1 MLPLQGHRFH
11 LWSGNWDPTCRT
23 AWPKRKSPKHNNKN
37 TYTYTLIKQVNFKKV
52 ENTTKQLE
60 SKDSEIFQTHG
71 SKESEYLQVTTKLDS
86 ELSAH
91 FLLLS
96 APPVFHSL
104 VPHPHSL
111 VPDSSSSWETQPTS
125 SLPWLDPHAPTP
137 PCLSQMCYC
146 TRSVDKPTWGPPYG
160 GTMDGKKCYSFS
172 QLEYKVDPPKFAE
185 LMSCFWI

>member
-96 APPVFHSL
+96 APPVFRSL

-111 VPDSSSSWETQPTS
+111 VPDSSSSWETWPTS

-137 PCLSQMCYC
+137 PCSDTACHRCVTALALWTSPPEGHPMGALWMV
-146 TRSVDKPTWGPPYG
+146 RSVTLFHSWSTKWTLQ
-160 GTMDGKKCYSFS
+160 SS
-172 QLEYKVDPPKFAE
+172 LN
-185 LMSCFWI
+185 